1 MKNYIKDLEVK
12 KNKVILIKSKEIITK
27 EFLGENTLKSVIRE
41 LVNNLDY
48 FYGTSEELMRKYL
61 RTDFSEYTKDEIDDI
76 NLFYINTI
84 NLIIKVDKDIS
95 TEIENII
102 KETFKDERMFLV
114 VKEELKRFDRFYIK
128 RIDIP
133 RIGIELDYTGTNK
146 IQQKRRCTFSTSSF
160 IFF

>member
-95 TEIENII
+95 TEIGDII
-102 KETFKDERMFLV
+102 KETFKDERLFLL
-114 VKEELKRFDRFYIK
+114 VKEELKRFNRY
-128 RIDIP
+128 
-133 RIGIELDYTGTNK
+133 
-146 IQQKRRCTFSTSSF
+146 
-160 IFF
+160 

>member
-27 EFLGENTLKSVIRE
+27 EFLGENALKSVIRE
-41 LVNNLDY
+41 LTSSLDY

-114 VKEELKRFDRFYIK
+114 VKEELKRFDRYYIK

-146 IQQKRRCTFSTSSF
+146 IQ
-160 IFF
+160 

>member
-95 TEIENII
+95 TEIGDII

-114 VKEELKRFDRFYIK
+114 IKEELKRFDRYYIK

-146 IQQKRRCTFSTSSF
+146 IQ
-160 IFF
+160 

>member
-84 NLIIKVDKDIS
+84 NLIIKVDKDMLIMRDYQ
-95 TEIENII
+95 TEITRN
-102 KETFKDERMFLV
+102 KKKQFL
-114 VKEELKRFDRFYIK
+114 E
-128 RIDIP
+128 
-133 RIGIELDYTGTNK
+133 
-146 IQQKRRCTFSTSSF
+146 SF
-160 IFF
+160 ALYLGKH

>member
-84 NLIIKVDKDIS
+84 NLTIKVDKDIS

-114 VKEELKRFDRFYIK
+114 VKEELKRFDRYYIK

-146 IQQKRRCTFSTSSF
+146 IQ
-160 IFF
+160 

>member
-84 NLIIKVDKDIS
+84 NLIIKVDKNID
-95 TEIENII
+95 TEIGDII
-102 KETFKDERMFLV
+102 KETFKDERLFLL
-114 VKEELKRFDRFYIK
+114 VKEELKRFDRYYIK

-146 IQQKRRCTFSTSSF
+146 IQ
-160 IFF
+160 

>member
-12 KNKVILIKSKEIITK
+12 KNKVILIKSQEIITK

-114 VKEELKRFDRFYIK
+114 VKEELKRFDRYYIK

-146 IQQKRRCTFSTSSF
+146 IQ
-160 IFF
+160 

>member
-95 TEIENII
+95 TEIGGII
-102 KETFKDERMFLV
+102 KETFKDEKMFLL

-146 IQQKRRCTFSTSSF
+146 IQ
-160 IFF
+160 

>member
-84 NLIIKVDKDIS
+84 NLIIKVDKNIS

-114 VKEELKRFDRFYIK
+114 VKEELKRFDRYYIK

-146 IQQKRRCTFSTSSF
+146 IQ
-160 IFF
+160 

>member
-1 MKNYIKDLEVK
+1 MKNYIKDIEVK

-102 KETFKDERMFLV
+102 KETFKDERMFLI
-114 VKEELKRFDRFYIK
+114 VKEELKRFTRYYIK
-128 RIDIP
+128 IIDIP
-133 RIGIELDYTGTNK
+133 RIGIELDYTETNK
-146 IQQKRRCTFSTSSF
+146 IQ
-160 IFF
+160 

>member
-27 EFLGENTLKSVIRE
+27 EFLGENTLESVIRE

-84 NLIIKVDKDIS
+84 NLIIKVDKNID
-95 TEIENII
+95 TEIGDII
-102 KETFKDERMFLV
+102 KETFKDERLFLL
-114 VKEELKRFDRFYIK
+114 VKEELKRFNRYYIK

-146 IQQKRRCTFSTSSF
+146 IQ
-160 IFF
+160 

>member
-1 MKNYIKDLEVK
+1 MKNYIKDIEVK

-114 VKEELKRFDRFYIK
+114 VKEELKRFDRYYIK

-146 IQQKRRCTFSTSSF
+146 IQ
-160 IFF
+160 

>member
-84 NLIIKVDKDIS
+84 NIIIKVDKDIS

-114 VKEELKRFDRFYIK
+114 VKEELKRFDRYYIK

-146 IQQKRRCTFSTSSF
+146 IQ
-160 IFF
+160 

>member
-114 VKEELKRFDRFYIK
+114 VKEGLKRFNRYYIK

-146 IQQKRRCTFSTSSF
+146 IQ
-160 IFF
+160 

>member
-84 NLIIKVDKDIS
+84 NIIIKVDKDIS

-102 KETFKDERMFLV
+102 KETFKDEIMFLV
-114 VKEELKRFDRFYIK
+114 VKEELKRFDRYYIK

-146 IQQKRRCTFSTSSF
+146 IQ
-160 IFF
+160 

>member
-114 VKEELKRFDRFYIK
+114 VKEELKWFTRYYIK
-128 RIDIP
+128 IIDIP
-133 RIGIELDYTGTNK
+133 RIGIELDYTETNK
-146 IQQKRRCTFSTSSF
+146 IQ
-160 IFF
+160 

>member
-95 TEIENII
+95 TEIEDII

-114 VKEELKRFDRFYIK
+114 VKEELKRFDRYYIK

-146 IQQKRRCTFSTSSF
+146 IQ
-160 IFF
+160 

>member
-95 TEIENII
+95 TEIGDII
-102 KETFKDERMFLV
+102 KETFKDERLFLL
-114 VKEELKRFDRFYIK
+114 VKEELKRFNRYYIK

-146 IQQKRRCTFSTSSF
+146 IQ
-160 IFF
+160 

>member
-76 NLFYINTI
+76 NLFYINTTNI
-84 NLIIKVDKDIS
+84 IIKVDKDIS
-95 TEIENII
+95 TEIEDII
-102 KETFKDERMFLV
+102 KETFKNKRMFLV
-114 VKEELKRFDRFYIK
+114 VKEGLKRFNRYYIK

-146 IQQKRRCTFSTSSF
+146 IQ
-160 IFF
+160 

>member
-84 NLIIKVDKDIS
+84 NIIIKVDKNID

-114 VKEELKRFDRFYIK
+114 VKEELKRFDRYYIK

-146 IQQKRRCTFSTSSF
+146 IQ
-160 IFF
+160 

>member
-27 EFLGENTLKSVIRE
+27 EFLGENVLKSVIKE
-41 LVNNLDY
+41 LTNSLDY
-48 FYGTSEELMRKYL
+48 FYGTSEELMKTYST
-61 RTDFSEYTKDEIDDI
+61 TDFSQYTKDEIDDI

-84 NLIIKVDKDIS
+84 NITIKVYKDDS

-114 VKEELKRFDRFYIK
+114 VKEELKRFDRYYIK

-146 IQQKRRCTFSTSSF
+146 IQ
-160 IFF
+160 

>member
-84 NLIIKVDKDIS
+84 NIIIKVDKNID
-95 TEIENII
+95 TEIGDII
-102 KETFKDERMFLV
+102 KETFKDERLFLL
-114 VKEELKRFDRFYIK
+114 VKEELKRFNRYYIK

-146 IQQKRRCTFSTSSF
+146 IQ
-160 IFF
+160 

>member
-114 VKEELKRFDRFYIK
+114 VKEELKRFDRYYIK

-146 IQQKRRCTFSTSSF
+146 IQ
-160 IFF
+160 

>member
-84 NLIIKVDKDIS
+84 NIIIKVDKDID
-95 TEIENII
+95 TEIGDII

-114 VKEELKRFDRFYIK
+114 VKEELKRFTRYYVKI
-128 RIDIP
+128 INIP
-133 RIGIELDYTGTNK
+133 RIGIELDYTKTNK
-146 IQQKRRCTFSTSSF
+146 IQ
-160 IFF
+160 

>member
-102 KETFKDERMFLV
+102 KETFKDERLFLL
-114 VKEELKRFDRFYIK
+114 VKEELKRFNRYYIK

-146 IQQKRRCTFSTSSF
+146 IQ
-160 IFF
+160 

>member
-84 NLIIKVDKDIS
+84 NIIIKVDKNID
-95 TEIENII
+95 TEIGDII
-102 KETFKDERMFLV
+102 KETFKDERMFLI
-114 VKEELKRFDRFYIK
+114 VKEELKRFTRYYIK
-128 RIDIP
+128 IIDIP
-133 RIGIELDYTGTNK
+133 RIGIELDYTETNK
-146 IQQKRRCTFSTSSF
+146 IQ
-160 IFF
+160 

>member
-114 VKEELKRFDRFYIK
+114 VKEELKRFDRYYIK

-133 RIGIELDYTGTNK
+133 RIGIELDYTRTNK
-146 IQQKRRCTFSTSSF
+146 IQ
-160 IFF
+160 

>member
-114 VKEELKRFDRFYIK
+114 VKEELKRFDRYYIK

-133 RIGIELDYTGTNK
+133 RIGIELDYTGNNK
-146 IQQKRRCTFSTSSF
+146 IQ
-160 IFF
+160 

>member
-12 KNKVILIKSKEIITK
+12 KNKVILKTKENIITK
-27 EFLGENTLKSVIRE
+27 EFLGENTLESVIRE
-41 LVNNLDY
+41 LTSSLDY

-114 VKEELKRFDRFYIK
+114 VKEELKRFDRYYIK

-146 IQQKRRCTFSTSSF
+146 IQ
-160 IFF
+160 

>member
-114 VKEELKRFDRFYIK
+114 VKEELKRFTRYYVK

-146 IQQKRRCTFSTSSF
+146 IQ
-160 IFF
+160 

>member
-41 LVNNLDY
+41 LTSSLDY

-95 TEIENII
+95 TEIEDII

-114 VKEELKRFDRFYIK
+114 VKEELKRFDRYYIK

-146 IQQKRRCTFSTSSF
+146 IQ
-160 IFF
+160 

>member
-1 MKNYIKDLEVK
+1 MKKYMDDLEIK
-12 KNKVILIKSKEIITK
+12 KNKVILKTKENIITK

-48 FYGTSEELMRKYL
+48 FYGTSEELMKTYST
-61 RTDFSEYTKDEIDDI
+61 TDFSQYTKDEIDDI

-84 NLIIKVDKDIS
+84 NITIKVYKDDS
-95 TEIENII
+95 TGIIEDII
-102 KETFKDERMFLV
+102 KETFKNERMFLII
-114 VKEELKRFDRFYIK
+114 KEELKRFDIFYIK

-146 IQQKRRCTFSTSSF
+146 IQ
-160 IFF
+160 

>member
-76 NLFYINTI
+76 NLFYINII

-114 VKEELKRFDRFYIK
+114 VKEELKRFDRYYIK

-133 RIGIELDYTGTNK
+133 RIGIELDYTETNK
-146 IQQKRRCTFSTSSF
+146 IQ
-160 IFF
+160 